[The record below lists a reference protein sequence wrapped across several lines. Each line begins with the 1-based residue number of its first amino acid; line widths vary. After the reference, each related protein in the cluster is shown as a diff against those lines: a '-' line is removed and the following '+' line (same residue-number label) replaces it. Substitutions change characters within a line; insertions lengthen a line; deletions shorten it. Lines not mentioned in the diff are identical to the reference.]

1 MFAIIT
7 VTGADHVGIIAAVS
21 TALAEQNVN
30 IHNVSQTIMDE
41 WFTMILQ
48 VSFDDSE
55 RTIADIQE
63 HMHRVEEAEKL
74 VIRIQSEALFIA
86 VNEI

>member
-1 MFAIIT
+1 
-7 VTGADHVGIIAAVS
+7 
-21 TALAEQNVN
+21 
-30 IHNVSQTIMDE
+30 MDE

-74 VIRIQSEALFIA
+74 VIRIQSEALFTA